1 MGNKLKSLLIIILIA
16 TSTINLVITSST
28 GYVLAGSSSSG
39 DIPPPG
45 GDGDDTSGGSSA
57 GGLYLNYRIP
67 LIFRSGPYG
76 PSLVSITTVQNNT
89 YILFGFESVTFTENS
104 TMLNIGETLILD
116 PTVEIN
122 LKNGSLI
129 QAFTPLQINVY
140 TKPSIA
146 TNDITFSYSVLVM
159 SMWGKI
165 HQVPFDNLKAILV
178 AGFNQTEIDIYSP
191 GEETQFLEI
200 NLVGDTT
207 VVELNKGDIIE
218 TNGPIGVVF
227 FSLSSNG
234 AFAFTGIPQ
243 YLWGTEYY
251 IHPTPSVSG
260 IPLLEEY
267 TEIVITTNSFGEN
280 IHVDTDDDN
289 NLVVYLPEN
298 GTADLPTHLL
308 APEENINHVYSIY
321 TEFSLTI
328 MFNYTI
334 NGTSHKAALSYIAS
348 DKMKWAELF
357 LTTTDYDSQKLA
369 SVVYEND
376 AAIIPLLIYDL
387 QVYVDLGNYTVKNKG
402 DFFDYYANTTY
413 GFLGDGSFYS
423 YLATSLPEDEM
434 WNSSANILFPLN
446 LYSYFDNTSTTFP
459 SWYRFPNIN
468 VKEILVSP
476 DTPTELR
483 RLQLDII
490 IQNNGSIPSAPFW
503 VAVFVN
509 DSIKIHTKI
518 DGLSINETLP
528 VIYEEFMGFG
538 RKILNVS
545 VFTDSQS
552 QIFELYE
559 FDNSLEFFVEIYR
572 NWNIIYISVAVGVIT
587 IGVVIYFIS
596 RRIIRQRKKKRTQF
610 DVILSDIEV

>member
-1 MGNKLKSLLIIILIA
+1 
-16 TSTINLVITSST
+16 
-28 GYVLAGSSSSG
+28 
-39 DIPPPG
+39 
-45 GDGDDTSGGSSA
+45 
-57 GGLYLNYRIP
+57 
-67 LIFRSGPYG
+67 
-76 PSLVSITTVQNNT
+76 
-89 YILFGFESVTFTENS
+89 
-104 TMLNIGETLILD
+104 
-116 PTVEIN
+116 
-122 LKNGSLI
+122 
-129 QAFTPLQINVY
+129 
-140 TKPSIA
+140 
-146 TNDITFSYSVLVM
+146 M

-227 FSLSSNG
+227 FSLSSDG
-234 AFAFTGIPQ
+234 VFAFTGIPQ

-251 IHPTPSVSG
+251 IHPTPSISG

-280 IHVDTDDDN
+280 ILVDTDDDN

-321 TEFSLTI
+321 TEFSLTV

-357 LTTTDYDSQKLA
+357 LTTTDYDSEKLA

-423 YLATSLPEDEM
+423 YLATSPPEDEM

-468 VKEILVSP
+468 VKEILISP
-476 DTPTELR
+476 ETPTELR

-538 RKILNVS
+538 KKILNIS

-587 IGVVIYFIS
+587 LGVIIFFVS